1 MLADEQ
7 EAETGPEENS
17 LGKGIMS
24 MQYRKSNIFGI
35 RVVLALVIILAMAS
49 FALVGCGDDEVA
61 TDETEGTTV
70 EDTSAGTEST
80 DGASAEAPE
89 NVPDEPLKIGLL
101 VARSGVTAPVG
112 EAAHRAVEWWAERV
126 NADGGI
132 LGRQVELLVEEE
144 SNPQDTVDRMRKLVL
159 EDEVSAV
166 LGLISTGVSLATAP
180 IAEELETPLLM
191 WDGTTQDGVEET
203 MPDPAYT
210 FRSTDNET
218 EAIAAAVLTA
228 KYFPDTK
235 RIVGIANDYSYGHDT
250 WNTYQ
255 AVLSKYMPD
264 VEFVDA
270 LFPELGATEF
280 ASHITAI
287 QQSGADLLFNSF
299 WSGDAPVFMK
309 QAAAVNL
316 FDDMN
321 AVFTT
326 AGGVHTSLEQ
336 DFVPEGM
343 LLGYNTFYFDMPEK
357 SDLLEEFLADYQ
369 EAYGDYPMYEANNA
383 YFTAVAYKAAVEAAY
398 EEAGEWPSNEQVA
411 EALVGIEVESLSGMM
426 HYDDSK
432 RMQGDFFQGITVHS
446 EDYSFATIDPVEQ
459 LSTTDIMKPTA
470 DTDLLQWID
479 ESFPKEGL
487 VE

>member
-70 EDTSAGTEST
+70 ETASAGTEST

-218 EAIAAAVLTA
+218 EAIAAASLLPSTSRTPSASWGLPTTIPTVTTPGTPIKRFFRSTCLMRSSWMRCSQNSERQNSPPTSPRSNSRVPTCCSTA
-228 KYFPDTK
+228 F
-235 RIVGIANDYSYGHDT
+235 G
-250 WNTYQ
+250 
-255 AVLSKYMPD
+255 
-264 VEFVDA
+264 
-270 LFPELGATEF
+270 PEMRR
-280 ASHITAI
+280 S
-287 QQSGADLLFNSF
+287 S
-299 WSGDAPVFMK
+299 
-309 QAAAVNL
+309 
-316 FDDMN
+316 
-321 AVFTT
+321 
-326 AGGVHTSLEQ
+326 
-336 DFVPEGM
+336 
-343 LLGYNTFYFDMPEK
+343 
-357 SDLLEEFLADYQ
+357 
-369 EAYGDYPMYEANNA
+369 
-383 YFTAVAYKAAVEAAY
+383 
-398 EEAGEWPSNEQVA
+398 
-411 EALVGIEVESLSGMM
+411 
-426 HYDDSK
+426 
-432 RMQGDFFQGITVHS
+432 
-446 EDYSFATIDPVEQ
+446 
-459 LSTTDIMKPTA
+459 
-470 DTDLLQWID
+470 
-479 ESFPKEGL
+479 
-487 VE
+487 